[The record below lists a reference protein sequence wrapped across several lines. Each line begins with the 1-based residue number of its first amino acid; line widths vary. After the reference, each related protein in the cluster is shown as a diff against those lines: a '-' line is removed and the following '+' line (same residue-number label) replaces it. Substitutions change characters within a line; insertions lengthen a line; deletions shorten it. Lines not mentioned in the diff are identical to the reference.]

1 MADQEQ
7 EQNRGEQATPF
18 KLKEARDRGM
28 VAKSQELNSVMVILA
43 FVALLFASGR
53 GLLER
58 QLRLDAALLSQAHQL
73 VFSES
78 AVSGWLSA
86 ALLDTLG
93 LLVPVFALIAAA
105 GVLASL
111 LQTGPVFSFEPL
123 KPDFD
128 RINPVAGLKRLLSTR
143 LLFEAA

>member
-28 VAKSQELNSVMVILA
+28 VAKSMELTSVAVILA

-73 VFSES
+73 SFSES
-78 AVSGWLSA
+78 AVTGWLSA
-86 ALLDTLG
+86 ALTETLS
-93 LLVPVFALIAAA
+93 LLMPVFLLIVVA
-105 GVLASL
+105 GVL
-111 LQTGPVFSFEPL
+111 
-123 KPDFD
+123 
-128 RINPVAGLKRLLSTR
+128 
-143 LLFEAA
+143 